1 MTVKA
6 TFRGGSFVP
15 ESPVD
20 MPEGAQVELTISGPR
35 VLPPEISD
43 PEERQRRLRELVEDM
58 ANHPW
63 PENAPRLTRADLHER
78 R

>member
-1 MTVKA
+1 
-6 TFRGGSFVP
+6 VP

-35 VLPPEISD
+35 VPPPEISD
-43 PEERQRRLRELVEDM
+43 PEERQRNLEELVE
-58 ANHPW
+58 NWRNNPW
-63 PENAPRLTRADLHER
+63 PIPVARKWTRDELHER